1 MARRGYPEPVPV
13 DDDIAIDNEA
23 TADAPAFRRSTRGFW
38 LVTGA
43 MVLGCVFIVVE
54 IFANFGMKDTI
65 AHAEFT
71 LRTAQAAAERV
82 HEADGTYAGADHTRL
97 TVVEPTLLWVPG
109 TEASGGLDEVS
120 VASDGSSWGA
130 AVQARPGACF
140 YLHIT
145 PSGDVFY
152 GVGTD
157 CTGQEAL
164 QATDPRW

>member
-1 MARRGYPEPVPV
+1 MPV
-13 DDDIAIDNEA
+13 DDDLALHDPE
-23 TADAPAFRRSTRGFW
+23 TVDAPVPRRRAHGFW
-38 LVTGA
+38 I
-43 MVLGCVFIVVE
+43 VLAALLFGCVFILVE
-54 IFANFGMKDTI
+54 IFANFGVKDTI
-65 AHAEFT
+65 AHAEHT

-109 TEASGGLDEVS
+109 TTASGGLDQVS

-140 YLHIT
+140 YVHLT
-145 PSGDVFY
+145 PSGDTFY

>member
-1 MARRGYPEPVPV
+1 MPV
-13 DDDIAIDNEA
+13 DDDIALHDEEMA
-23 TADAPAFRRSTRGFW
+23 GAPVPERQRNRGFW
-38 LVTGA
+38 V
-43 MVLGCVFIVVE
+43 VLGALLFGSVFILVE
-54 IFANFGMKDTI
+54 IFANFGVKDTI
-65 AHAEFT
+65 AHAEHT

-97 TVVEPTLLWVPG
+97 TVVEPTLLWVAG
-109 TEASGGLDEVS
+109 TSASGGLDQVS

-140 YLHIT
+140 YLHLT
-145 PSGDVFY
+145 PSGDTFY
-152 GVGTD
+152 GAGTD

>member
-1 MARRGYPEPVPV
+1 MPV
-13 DDDIAIDNEA
+13 DDDIALHDEA
-23 TADAPAFRRSTRGFW
+23 TADVPVPARQRKGGFW
-38 LVTGA
+38 LVLGA
-43 MVLGCVFIVVE
+43 LLLGCVFILVE
-54 IFANFGMKDTI
+54 IFANFGVKDTI
-65 AHAEFT
+65 AHAEHS

-82 HEADGTYAGADHTRL
+82 READGSYAGADHTRL

-109 TEASGGLDEVS
+109 TAASGGLDQVS

-140 YLHIT
+140 YLHLT

-157 CTGQEAL
+157 CTGREAL

>member
-1 MARRGYPEPVPV
+1 VPV
-13 DDDIAIDNEA
+13 DDDIALHDEV
-23 TADAPAFRRSTRGFW
+23 TADVPVPARQRKGGFW
-38 LVTGA
+38 LVLGA
-43 MVLGCVFIVVE
+43 LLLGCVFILVE
-54 IFANFGMKDTI
+54 IFANFGVKDTI
-65 AHAEFT
+65 AHAEHS

-82 HEADGTYAGADHTRL
+82 READGSYAGADHTRL

-109 TEASGGLDEVS
+109 TAASGGLDEVS

-140 YLHIT
+140 YLHLT

-157 CTGQEAL
+157 CTGGEAL